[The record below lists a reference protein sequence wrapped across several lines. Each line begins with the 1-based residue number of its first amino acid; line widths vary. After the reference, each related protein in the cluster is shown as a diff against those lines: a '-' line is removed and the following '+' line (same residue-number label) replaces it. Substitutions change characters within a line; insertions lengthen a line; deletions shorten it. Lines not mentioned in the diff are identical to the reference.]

1 MATLISETSILNN
14 FVEEKLKFSVYE
26 RNLLEGKRIENKS
39 YYSHCQSGLKESRGN
54 SNPQEN

>member
-26 RNLLEGKRIENKS
+26 RNLLEGKRIKNKS
-39 YYSHCQSGLKESRGN
+39 CYSYCQSGLKESRGN
-54 SNPQEN
+54 SNSPEN